1 MPRKNSSRSGTEERR
16 KAILSAALQC
26 FNEHGIENTTVQDIQ
41 LIAKCSTGSLYHHF
55 GSKEGIAACLFIETF
70 KSMNAGVL
78 AELQQCDD
86 ARSGVHVLVTQICQ
100 WVSGNTSAARF
111 LLQSRD
117 IQLSPDRQA
126 ELKHNYVEIMRAYFR
141 WFTPFVE
148 DGSMKSLPLD
158 TYVPLISGPV
168 QEYARRWLARQ
179 VDQSPASLN
188 GVFSDAAWNAV
199 RMMAPCEGV
208 ANPAPCAAFSLP
220 GPFELRSINR
230 MPMGPAL
237 MVNFTRSPRLVKTT
251 PTGSSGL

>member
-1 MPRKNSSRSGTEERR
+1 MPRRKSSRSGTEERR
-16 KAILSAALQC
+16 RAILSAALQC

-78 AELQQCDD
+78 VKLQNCND
-86 ARSGVHVLVTQICQ
+86 ARTGVHAVVTQICQ
-100 WVSGNTSAARF
+100 WVSDNTSAARF

-117 IQLSPDRQA
+117 IQLSPEMRA
-126 ELKHNYVEIMRAYFR
+126 ELKREYAEIMRSYFS

-179 VDQSPASLN
+179 VDRSPASLN
-188 GVFSDAAWNAV
+188 SVFSDAAWNAV
-199 RMMAPCEGV
+199 RG
-208 ANPAPCAAFSLP
+208 ND
-220 GPFELRSINR
+220 
-230 MPMGPAL
+230 
-237 MVNFTRSPRLVKTT
+237 
-251 PTGSSGL
+251 